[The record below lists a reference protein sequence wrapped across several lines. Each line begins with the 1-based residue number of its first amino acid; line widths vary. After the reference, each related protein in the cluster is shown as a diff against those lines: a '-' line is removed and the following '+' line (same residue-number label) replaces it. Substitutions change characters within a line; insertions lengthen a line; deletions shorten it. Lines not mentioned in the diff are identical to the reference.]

1 MTPLV
6 AGIALTGKAPM
17 YENVYMS
24 GLKQKAAG
32 EAAAAKQRAKAE
44 EDIEKSI
51 NIDYSKYHYSM
62 QKLVKEKAAKAV
74 SEMRNAIAEDNVRGI
89 NRAND
94 IKRELLIDLAGI
106 ANTSNQLFE
115 REKPTYTS
123 TYIRPEVTFRELNSK
138 DIRDV
143 VKDPAVQQELED
155 YGMQIN
161 VDSEG
166 RVSINFSDIKSFD
179 VRKDYNTF
187 QADIIDQFAPQL
199 AESFRAG
206 STTRQELSQVITK
219 QRSDDYLDAISS
231 NPIGGR
237 SAIFNWKKKYDI
249 DITTP
254 EGKQKVY
261 EMFVAPERTGV
272 TDRPRPVINVGT
284 GTKTET
290 SPVVSETSL
299 TANTSFNWS
308 PSSRPE
314 GHYVLQFTEGFGD
327 KNLVAGDG
335 KGNPLKFKTSKEAE
349 DYLANNSKF
358 DYKAIKTLNLGAP
371 KSIGITIPA
380 GEKSFTIGEEG
391 SNTGYGERVES
402 NTFNMK
408 VNRLETAEVYT
419 GNDVLTV
426 GLFRMEKGD
435 IIPKEVS
442 KYVSDDK
449 REKRVFV
456 VGEVETSYK
465 TNVGPRDKGG
475 TVYVPATKQ
484 NISSIISTYSPK
496 DPTRRMLEEI
506 NIGKQKLGDG
516 KIIGAATKGAE
527 TQPQSGFSLLQ
538 FDTFA

>member
-1 MTPLV
+1 
-6 AGIALTGKAPM
+6 
-17 YENVYMS
+17 MS
-24 GLKQKAAG
+24 
-32 EAAAAKQRAKAE
+32 
-44 EDIEKSI
+44 
-51 NIDYSKYHYSM
+51 
-62 QKLVKEKAAKAV
+62 
-74 SEMRNAIAEDNVRGI
+74 NA
-89 NRAND
+89 
-94 IKRELLIDLAGI
+94 
-106 ANTSNQLFE
+106 SNQLFE

-123 TYIRPEVTFRELNSK
+123 TYIRPDATFRALNSK
-138 DIRDV
+138 DIREAI
-143 VKDPAVQQELED
+143 KDPEVQKELEE
-155 YGMQIN
+155 YGWNIT
-161 VDSEG
+161 VDPNN
-166 RVSINFSDIKSFD
+166 RVAINFSDIKSFD
-179 VRKDYNTF
+179 VRKAYNTF
-187 QADIIDQFAPQL
+187 QGDVIEQVAPQL
-199 AESFRAG
+199 AEKFKVGR
-206 STTRQELSQVITK
+206 TTRQELSQAITK
-219 QRSDDYLDAISS
+219 EMSDDYLTSISAD
-231 NPIGGR
+231 P
-237 SAIFNWKKKYDI
+237 SAVFNWKKQYGVDI
-249 DITTP
+249 RTDD
-254 EGKQKVY
+254 GKQKVY
-261 EMFVAPERTGV
+261 DLFLSPERKGFTAG
-272 TDRPRPVINVGT
+272 PGLNINLGT

-314 GHYVLQFTEGFGD
+314 GYYVLQFTEGFGD

-358 DYKAIKTLNLGAP
+358 DYEAIKTLNLDVP
-371 KSIGITIPA
+371 SVGITIPA

-408 VNRLETAEVYT
+408 VNRLETAETYT

-442 KYVSDDK
+442 KYVSADK

-465 TNVGPRDKGG
+465 TNVGARDKGG

-484 NISSIISTYSPK
+484 NISAIISKLPSTEK
-496 DPTRRMLEEI
+496 ETRRMLEEI
-506 NIGKQKLGDG
+506 NTGKQNLGDG

-527 TQPQSGFSLLQ
+527 TQPKSGFNL
-538 FDTFA
+538 FNFA